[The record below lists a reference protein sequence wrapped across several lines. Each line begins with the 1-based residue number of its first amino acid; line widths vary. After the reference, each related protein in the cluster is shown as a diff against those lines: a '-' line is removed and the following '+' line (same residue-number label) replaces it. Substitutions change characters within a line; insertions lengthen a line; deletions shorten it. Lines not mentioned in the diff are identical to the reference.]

1 MHENRETSETPAV
14 KPGSRSVGEGKSHTA
29 RMYVPEES
37 HGGVVPMN
45 HSNKDRRPSEENEEG
60 RPSIKENAHQPNT
73 YPTQRGKGVSQ
84 GLAGVRKA
92 ARENKEMKFTALLH
106 HLTGDLLR
114 ESFYSLKRKAAPG
127 VDGVTWQEYETGLE
141 DRLIDLHGRVHR
153 GAYRAMPSRRVYIEK
168 EDGRQRPLGVAALED
183 KIVQQAVATILNQIY
198 EEDFLGFSYGFRPGR
213 SQHDALDALSYALL
227 KKKVNYVL
235 DADIRGFFDN
245 LDHGWLIKF
254 VEHRVADPRILR
266 LIQKWL
272 KAGVME
278 EDKWSEAKTGSPQG
292 SVISPLLANIYLHYT
307 FDLWVNVWR
316 QKWAQ
321 GEVVVIR
328 FADDT
333 IAGFQYQRDADRFLE
348 NLRERLR
355 KFGLELHPDKTRR
368 IEFGR
373 FAEEN
378 RERRGEGKPETFDF
392 LGFTHIS
399 GKNGLGR
406 FMVRRT
412 TVRKRMRAKLRQIKQ
427 HLHKRMHDPVPQT
440 GQWLKSVVQG
450 YFNYYAVP
458 GNLASL
464 GVFRDRVLVLWW
476 RTLRRR
482 SQKRRISWTRI
493 LGLAQRWLP
502 QPRALHPFP
511 DARFAATYLR

>member
-1 MHENRETSETPAV
+1 MHENRETSETPAAH
-14 KPGSRSVGEGKSHTA
+14 PGSRSAGEGQSHKA
-29 RMYVPEES
+29 RVHVYEES
-37 HGGVVPMN
+37 HSGILPMN
-45 HSNKDRRPSEENEEG
+45 HSNKDGTSPAESGEG
-60 RPSIKENAHQPNT
+60 RPLIKENAGQPNT
-73 YPTQRGKGVSQ
+73 YPTQSGKGVSQ

-106 HLTGDLLR
+106 HLTVDLLR

-127 VDGVTWQEYETGLE
+127 VDGVTWQEYEVGLE
-141 DRLIDLHGRVHR
+141 DRLTDLHGRVHR

-168 EDGRQRPLGVAALED
+168 ADGRQRPLAVPAIED
-183 KIVQQAVATILNQIY
+183 KLVQQAVVTILNQIY

-213 SQHDALDALSYALL
+213 SQHQALDALSYALL

-245 LDHGWLIKF
+245 LDKSWLIKF

-272 KAGVME
+272 NAGVME
-278 EDKWSEAKTGSPQG
+278 EGKWSDTKTGSPQG
-292 SVISPLLANIYLHYT
+292 SVVSPLLANVYLHYA

-316 QKWAQ
+316 QKWAH

-328 FADDT
+328 YADDV
-333 IAGFQYQRDADRFLE
+333 ISGFQHQADADRFLE
-348 NLRERLR
+348 NLQERLGM
-355 KFGLELHPDKTRR
+355 FGLELHPDKTRR

-373 FAEEN
+373 FAEQN
-378 RERRGEGKPETFDF
+378 RKRRGEGKPETFDF

-399 GKNGLGR
+399 GKNGIGR
-406 FMVRRT
+406 FTVRRKT
-412 TVRKRMRAKLRQIKQ
+412 IRKRMRAKLREIKQ
-427 HLHKRMHDPVPQT
+427 QLRERMHDPVRQT

-450 YFNYYAVP
+450 HFNYYAVP
-458 GNLASL
+458 GNLDSL
-464 GVFRDRVLVLWW
+464 GDFRERVLGHWW

-482 SQKRRISWTRI
+482 SQQRSISWKRT
-493 LGLAQRWLP
+493 LALAQRWLP
-502 QPRALHPFP
+502 QPRVLHPYP
-511 DARFAATYLR
+511 AMRFAASHPR